1 MESAAVIDALAAL
14 AHPTRLAVFRQLV
27 VAGPGGVA
35 AGDLSATIATPAST
49 LSAHLAKLE
58 AAGLVASRRASRH
71 IFYAVRF
78 DAMRGLLSFLI
89 EDCCQGRPDLCGDA
103 ARTSRVCKGETIDG

>member
-14 AHPTRLAVFRQLV
+14 AHPTRLAAFRRLV
-27 VAGPGGVA
+27 VAGPGGVS
-35 AGDLSATIATPAST
+35 AGDLSAATATPAST

-58 AAGLVASRRASRH
+58 SAGLVASRRASRH

-103 ARTSRVCKGETIDG
+103 ARAPQVCEGGKVDG

>member
-1 MESAAVIDALAAL
+1 MEAGSVIEALAAL

-35 AGDLSATIATPAST
+35 AGDLSTMTATPAST

-103 ARTSRVCKGETIDG
+103 VRTSRVCKRETIDG